1 MCSSKRP
8 AGVSRRAGSSLIE
21 VVVSI
26 AILGLVVVP
35 LCSSI
40 VLAHRVNARTEALM
54 QSQLAASAAVERLMA
69 EGVDVS
75 RPEWS
80 WDANASDKG
89 AWVRSG
95 ENGAVISAEPMDFD
109 ESGLAKPTQTCYNVT
124 VICGEVS
131 IATVVRATASSNG
144 EGGG

>member
-54 QSQLAASAAVERLMA
+54 QDQLAVSAAVERLMA
-69 EGVDVS
+69 QGVDVS
-75 RPEWS
+75 ASGWS
-80 WDANASDKG
+80 QQDDNTYSSTTEDGVEIFAKQAKY
-89 AWVRSG
+89 V
-95 ENGAVISAEPMDFD
+95 
-109 ESGLAKPTQTCYNVT
+109 ESGVDIQLETCYDVT
-124 VICGEVS
+124 VSRGEVS
-131 IATVVRATASSNG
+131 IGTVVRAAASQSE

>member
-54 QSQLAASAAVERLMA
+54 QDQLAVSAAVERLMA
-69 EGVDVS
+69 QGVDVS
-75 RPEWS
+75 TSGWS
-80 WDANASDKG
+80 QQGDTYSSITEDG
-89 AWVRSG
+89 VG
-95 ENGAVISAEPMDFD
+95 ISAKLAKYD
-109 ESGLAKPTQTCYNVT
+109 ESGVDIQPETCYDVT
-124 VICGEVS
+124 VSRGEVS
-131 IATVVRATASSNG
+131 IDTVVRRSGLS
-144 EGGG
+144 E

>member
-54 QSQLAASAAVERLMA
+54 QDQLAVSAAVERLMA
-69 EGVDVS
+69 QGVDVS
-75 RPEWS
+75 ATDNKWTRVEGGW
-80 WDANASDKG
+80 K
-89 AWVRSG
+89 RTG
-95 ENGAVISAEPMDFD
+95 ENGAVIFAAADFD
-109 ESGLAKPTQTCYNVT
+109 ESGIVKQTQTCYNVT
-124 VICGEVS
+124 VSRGEVS
-131 IATVVRATASSNG
+131 IDTVVRAAASQS
-144 EGGG
+144 GGGGG

>member
-54 QSQLAASAAVERLMA
+54 QDQLAVSAAVERLMA
-69 EGVDVS
+69 QGVDVS
-75 RPEWS
+75 ASGWS
-80 WDANASDKG
+80 QQGDTYSTTEDG
-89 AWVRSG
+89 VG
-95 ENGAVISAEPMDFD
+95 ISARLAKYV
-109 ESGLAKPTQTCYNVT
+109 ESGVDIQLETCYDVT
-124 VICGEVS
+124 VSRGEVS
-131 IATVVRATASSNG
+131 IGTVVRAAASQS
-144 EGGG
+144 EGGGG